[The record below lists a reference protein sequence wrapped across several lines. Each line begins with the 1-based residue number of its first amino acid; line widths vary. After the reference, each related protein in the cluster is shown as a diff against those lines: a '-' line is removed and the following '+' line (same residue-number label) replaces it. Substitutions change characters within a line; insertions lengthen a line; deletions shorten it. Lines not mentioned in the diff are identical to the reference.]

1 MCQKAQLLLTRGNTS
16 RRREAGGP
24 GDGEGAR
31 SPPKRGLPLP
41 PPGSATQVPHCP
53 EGTAQREER
62 RPPSADVSAQPQPRG
77 LQALALSCSLTF
89 TPSPLNRLRPSGAGL
104 ARLIPPSGPLHSNAS
119 CLECPVPR
127 PPHGWLLLIFRHL
140 FKCDPLREPSLT
152 TPRPKSLPRPITLFL
167 SIRPCHLGSFYWDT
181 FNKHHADGHFFHL
194 SSPVTHLHTHTPAPW
209 GWPAPRARSPLLL
222 DTEVGS
228 GCGQNRNGT

>member
-1 MCQKAQLLLTRGNTS
+1 MG
-16 RRREAGGP
+16 RELGP
-24 GDGEGAR
+24 RPNVAWPCRHPVPPPR
-31 SPPKRGLPLP
+31 SP
-41 PPGSATQVPHCP
+41 
-53 EGTAQREER
+53 TAQRALR
-62 RPPSADVSAQPQPRG
+62 KDRSAALALPTSQHSPRPRG

-127 PPHGWLLLIFRHL
+127 QPHGWLLLIFRHL
-140 FKCDPLREPSLT
+140 FKCDLLREPSLT

-209 GWPAPRARSPLLL
+209 GWPTPRARSPLLL